1 MFKVRQYFSQKS
13 EDTKRNRW
21 VNSSNNSAGET
32 HTKNLNSF
40 IGKLKSKKII
50 LMIFLAITTFM
61 IIPVI
66 PILLA
71 FLAGRWL
78 NFKGDKSLKKVNV

>member
-1 MFKVRQYFSQKS
+1 MFKVMQIFSKES
-13 EDTKRNRW
+13 EDRKTNRW
-21 VNSSNNSAGET
+21 KNSSKKYAGAAHNT
-32 HTKNLNSF
+32 YISSL

-50 LMIFLAITTFM
+50 LMLFLSITTFM

>member
-1 MFKVRQYFSQKS
+1 MFKFWQKIS
-13 EDTKRNRW
+13 NEPEERKNKRWNHC
-21 VNSSNNSAGET
+21 SNNSEGDVHNT
-32 HTKNLNSF
+32 NLNSL
-40 IGKLKSKKII
+40 IGNLKSKKII
-50 LMIFLAITTFM
+50 VVLCLAVATFM

-78 NFKGDKSLKKVNV
+78 RFTSNKTLKKEYV

>member
-1 MFKVRQYFSQKS
+1 MFKVMQIFSKES
-13 EDTKRNRW
+13 EDPKTNRW
-21 VNSSNNSAGET
+21 NNSSKKYAGAAHNT
-32 HTKNLNSF
+32 YISSL

-50 LMIFLAITTFM
+50 VVLCLAIATFM

-78 NFKGDKSLKKVNV
+78 RLADDKSLKKEYV